1 MDRRSLLA
9 AVALLAGCGTVPS
22 SDSEQTAG
30 TTATPGATPTVSGDA
45 RFGLTA
51 LHSDGNPVLDAS
63 FDLRTA
69 QTLDVDLQGTPVW
82 LAGVTQP
89 DGTLW
94 ATVLDDGRGVGIRV
108 NDDGGTNV
116 SLPPDRLDGP
126 PLLVAGDEVRVAS
139 PETLAQYTHPVPV
152 AGGLSWVRG
161 DGRLR
166 TPGGVADIDALP
178 DGVPV
183 ADDGRVFVLAEPTDS
198 YSHGVLGDE
207 IEAASVAVVDAASGT
222 VERYL
227 RPPEGTVIEGRSTM
241 LATLGG
247 DPAAVVTAS
256 DGEDGARIVAFG
268 VDGDWRA
275 VGPPIGGGFR
285 WRHQLAVAPFG
296 PDGEQSIATVKT
308 PHIGGVAEFYRRD
321 GDRLTLDATDDG
333 SYQSHEIGSRNLGGG
348 MAGRFAGD
356 DRWLLLVPDRPRESL
371 MALSWDGG
379 ESGSTVE
386 RVFSLS
392 LGGALATNLAAVEDS
407 GETSAVFA
415 AGTDA
420 GVRFWLDGS

>member
-9 AVALLAGCGTVPS
+9 SLVVLAGCGSVPS
-22 SDSEQTAG
+22 SDTERTAG
-30 TTATPGATPTVSGDA
+30 TTATPGETPTVGADA
-45 RFGLTA
+45 RFGLTG

-69 QTLDVDLQGTPVW
+69 QTLAVDLQGTPVW
-82 LAGVTQP
+82 LAGVSQP

-94 ATVLDDGRGVGIRV
+94 ATVLDDGRVVGIRV
-108 NDDGGTNV
+108 SESGGSEM
-116 SLPPDRLDGP
+116 SLPRDRLDGP
-126 PLLVAGDEVRVAS
+126 PLLVAGDEVRVAA
-139 PETLAQYTHPVPV
+139 PETLAAHTHPVPV

-161 DGRLR
+161 DGRLQ

-183 ADDGRVFVLAEPTDS
+183 ARDGRVFVLAEPTDS

-207 IEAASVAVVDAASGT
+207 TEAESVAVVDAASGT
-222 VERYL
+222 VEHYL

-247 DPAAVVTAS
+247 DPSAVVTAS
-256 DGEDGARIVAFG
+256 DSEGGARIVACG

-296 PDGEQSIATVKT
+296 PDGEQTIGAIKT

-371 MALSWDGG
+371 IALSWVGG
-379 ESGSTVE
+379 ESGTAVE
-386 RVFSLS
+386 RVFSLP
-392 LGGALATNLAAVEDS
+392 LGGALTTNVAAVEDS
-407 GETSAVFA
+407 GETGAVFA

-420 GVRFWLDGS
+420 GVRFWLGGG